1 MIIEEICNWNK
12 DRGLTEFDGA
22 LEFEMLAEELQEF
35 VQAGAK
41 TLQDKFGKLSEEEV
55 HERAEEIQQYAHS
68 FEGQLEHDVNMADA
82 LGDIIFV
89 AIGSLYKLTGDYQK
103 VHNILLAI
111 TAANNMKTNDTNDS
125 GKIVKPDGFVGPE
138 ETIKRI
144 ISGK

>member
-89 AIGSLYKLTGDYQK
+89 A
-103 VHNILLAI
+103 
-111 TAANNMKTNDTNDS
+111 NDS